1 MEITDFVAEYPVL
14 FHMAE
19 CDSWSNVYENGLLST
34 SALLDLYEISGDL
47 RLAIESQH
55 RPESIEI
62 NRVGLPSAV
71 VRDQKPMSDKAL
83 RKVLLDGLT
92 PRDWYETLNSKVF
105 FWSSEDKVQVLLNAR
120 AYRDK
125 VHDVISID
133 TAKLVQKYGD
143 KIVVCPYNSGST
155 IMKPVRR
162 GLDFFTPIED
172 FDFDVWRKKRGR
184 SKAVTEVCVEGG
196 VNDVRKIV
204 IEVRRMQRAE
214 VKAQLY
220 P

>member
-1 MEITDFVAEYPVL
+1 MDINDFVSEYPVL
-14 FHMAE
+14 YHMAE
-19 CDSWSNVYENGLLST
+19 CDSWANVYENGLLST
-34 SALLDLYEISGDL
+34 SALLDLYEVTGDL
-47 RLAIESQH
+47 RLDIESRH

-62 NRVGLPSAV
+62 TRDGLPPAM
-71 VRDQKPMSDKAL
+71 VRDQKPMSDSAL
-83 RKVLLDGLT
+83 GKVLLDGLA
-92 PRDWYETLNSKVF
+92 PRDWYETLNAKVF

-125 VHDVISID
+125 VHDVISVD
-133 TAKLVQKYGD
+133 TAKLVQHYGD
-143 KIVVCPYNSGST
+143 RIVLCPYNSGST
-155 IMKPVRR
+155 IWKPVKR
-162 GLDFFTPIED
+162 GRKFFASIEA

-196 VNDVRKIV
+196 VENIRNIV
-204 IEVRRMQRAE
+204 IEVKRMQRGE

>member
-1 MEITDFVAEYPVL
+1 MEVADFIAEYPVL

-19 CDSWSNVYENGLLST
+19 CDSWGSVYENGLLST
-34 SALLDLYEISGDL
+34 SALLDLYEVSGAL

-71 VRDQKPMSDKAL
+71 VRDQKPMSDSAL

-125 VHDVISID
+125 AHDVISID
-133 TAKLVQKYGD
+133 TAKLVQHYGD
-143 KIVVCPYNSGST
+143 KIVLCPYNSGST
-155 IMKPVRR
+155 IMKPVKR
-162 GLDFFTPIED
+162 GRGFFTPIES

-196 VNDVRKIV
+196 VEDIKKVV
-204 IEVRRMQRAE
+204 VEVRRMQRKE
-214 VKAQLY
+214 VRAQLY